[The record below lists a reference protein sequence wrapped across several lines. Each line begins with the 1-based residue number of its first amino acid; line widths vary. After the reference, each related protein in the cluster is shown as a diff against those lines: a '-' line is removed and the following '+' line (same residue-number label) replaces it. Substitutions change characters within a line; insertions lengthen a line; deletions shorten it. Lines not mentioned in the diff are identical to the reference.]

1 MEDFSKAY
9 ARILKATGCDGQED
23 LSQTLGISQAL
34 ISDSRRRG
42 KVSPEILLALLEE
55 FALDPHWIRTGE
67 GERYFDALVQMKRV
81 NARLKEAIMNKE
93 MMNAVATD
101 VFVQAQE
108 GFAVPLDPDLADALG
123 AFVEDAPSSSC
134 SEH

>member
-1 MEDFSKAY
+1 MFARTMEIPFSDAY

-23 LSQTLGISQAL
+23 LSQTLGISQAI

-67 GERYFDALVQMKRV
+67 GARYFDALAQMKRV
-81 NARLKEAIMNKE
+81 NARLT
-93 MMNAVATD
+93 ATLKD
-101 VFVQAQE
+101 AYARFTAAQTHE
-108 GFAVPLDPDLADALG
+108 G
-123 AFVEDAPSSSC
+123 EDN
-134 SEH
+134 E